1 LRQAYDYWQDQP
13 GSFVQ
18 FPAAAD
24 RIEPQK
30 HGRET
35 KAQRKVNSLPILLFS
50 SFLLFS
56 MGIPTQKKLL
66 A

>member
-18 FPAAAD
+18 FPADAD

-30 HGRET
+30 QGRET
-35 KAQRKVNSLPILLFS
+35 KAQRGVKVVAAFYS
-50 SFLLFS
+50 SPAFCCLAWEY
-56 MGIPTQKKLL
+56 QHKKNC
-66 A
+66 